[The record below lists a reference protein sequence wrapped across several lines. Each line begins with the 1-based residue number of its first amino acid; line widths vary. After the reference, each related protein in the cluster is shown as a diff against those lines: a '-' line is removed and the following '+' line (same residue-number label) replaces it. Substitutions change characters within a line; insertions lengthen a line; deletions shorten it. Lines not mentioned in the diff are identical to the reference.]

1 MARGHQRWYVVGR
14 MPWTGMTHLQYIS
27 DHRWRWLADLA
38 AQFYALFGI
47 VDPQVKNM
55 WRP

>member
-27 DHRWRWLADLA
+27 DHRWRWLALLA
-38 AQFYALFGI
+38 AEFYAVFGI